1 MVNEIRK
8 SLNDPRKL
16 EALYRKSP
24 KLFREAFDTVYLE
37 SADSMILRVW
47 HERLHYSESDGLSR
61 AGAYRKDLT
70 AVVILSLISGL
81 YAKLPAIFPGIDQN
95 FFYSRNI
102 SFFVFPA
109 LAAYFIQRNGHRNRR
124 LSLQLFILFLL
135 FLLFI
140 NLLPDIDQSQT
151 VILSCVH
158 MPFVLWA
165 MLGIAFM
172 QQQYRQFQQRILYLK
187 YNGELLIYTALILI
201 GGMVLTGITMALFS
215 AIKVDIEKFY
225 LEYVV
230 IFGMVAS
237 PVVGSYIVTNIS
249 KDRLNIAPI
258 ISKIFSPLFL
268 ITFSL
273 YLIVMLITGKSPYTD
288 RNFLIVYNFMLM
300 IVLAIVIFSISDR
313 AEQEKNLSIG
323 ILNIFLILVVLI
335 LDIIAL
341 SAIIYRLSTYGLSPN
356 RIAVLGANLLIMI
369 NLSGILITVLRYLK
383 HQDLNQK
390 LSRWIGQYLTFYT
403 AWSVIVVILFPFIFL
418 FK

>member
-1 MVNEIRK
+1 MIDDIRK

-16 EALYRKSP
+16 EQLFRKSP
-24 KLFREAFDTVYLE
+24 KSFKEAFDSVYME
-37 SADSMILRVW
+37 SGDSIILRVW
-47 HERLHYSESDGLSR
+47 HERLHYVEPDGLSR
-61 AGAYRKDLT
+61 AGTQRKDLI
-70 AVVILSLISGL
+70 VVIILSLFSGL
-81 YAKLPAIFPGIDQN
+81 YAKLPAIFRGIDQN
-95 FFYSRNI
+95 FFYMRNI

-109 LAAYFIQRNGHRNRR
+109 LAAYFIQRNVHRNRR
-124 LSLQLFILFLL
+124 LSLHLFILFLL

-140 NLLPDIDQSQT
+140 NLLPDMDQSQT
-151 VILSCVH
+151 VVLSCVH

-165 MLGIAFM
+165 MLGIAFL
-172 QQQYRQFQQRILYLK
+172 QQNYRKFQGRILYLR

-237 PVVGSYIVTNIS
+237 PIVGTYIVTNIS
-249 KDRLNIAPI
+249 RDKLNIAPI

-288 RNFLIVYNFMLM
+288 RDFLIVYNFMLV
-300 IVLAIVIFSISDR
+300 IVLAIAIFSISDR
-313 AEQEKNLSIG
+313 AEQEKDLSIG

-356 RIAVLGANLLIMI
+356 RFAVLGANLLIMV

-383 HQDLNQK
+383 HHDLNQK
-390 LSRWIGQYLTFYT
+390 LSGWIGQYLTFYT
-403 AWSVIVVILFPFIFL
+403 VWSAIVVVLFPFIFL